1 VKPAHLSMIAV
12 GASWGGLKALRA
24 IAHGLPGHFPVP
36 ITFVQHR
43 GKDSADLRELLQD
56 CTSLK
61 VCEVEDKQPIMG
73 GYLYLAPPDYHLLVD
88 GDAFSLSVDDPVH
101 FARPSIDV
109 FFESVA
115 DRYGPEA
122 AGVVLTGA
130 NDDGA
135 EGLRRIAARG
145 GIAIVQDPRTAE
157 SAIMPRAALRAV
169 PHARTL
175 PLERMTPYLV
185 SLATGD
191 AESPLRRDR
200 TGGADEVRA

>member
-1 VKPAHLSMIAV
+1 MIAV

-24 IAHGLPGHFPVP
+24 IAHGLPAHFAVP

-43 GKDSADLRELLQD
+43 SKDSGALRELLQD
-56 CTSLK
+56 CTSLR

-73 GYLYLAPPDYHLLVD
+73 GYLYLAPPDYHLLID
-88 GDAFSLSVDDPVH
+88 GDSFALSVDEPVR

-115 DRYGPEA
+115 DRFGAAA

-135 EGLRRIAARG
+135 LGLARIVAQG
-145 GIAIVQDPRTAE
+145 GVAIVQDPRTAE
-157 SAIMPRAALRAV
+157 SPIMPRAALRAV
-169 PHARTL
+169 PKARRL
-175 PLERMTPYLV
+175 SLERMTPYLV
-185 SLATGD
+185 SLAAAADT
-191 AESPLRRDR
+191 PRPRRDR
-200 TGGADEVRA
+200 EGGAGEVHP

>member
-1 VKPAHLSMIAV
+1 MIAV

-24 IAHGLPGHFPVP
+24 IAHGLPAHFAVP

-43 GKDSADLRELLQD
+43 SKDSGALRELLQD

-88 GDAFSLSVDDPVH
+88 GDAFSLSVDEPVR

-115 DRYGPEA
+115 DRFGAEA

-130 NDDGA
+130 NEDGS
-135 EGLRRIAARG
+135 EGLRRIVDRG
-145 GIAIVQDPRTAE
+145 GLAIVQDPRTAE
-157 SAIMPRAALRAV
+157 SPIMPRAALRAV
-169 PHARTL
+169 PKARKL
-175 PLERMTPYLV
+175 SLERMTPFLI
-185 SLATGD
+185 SLAAG
-191 AESPLRRDR
+191 EQVQPRRDR
-200 TGGADEVRA
+200 RGGADEVRP

>member
-1 VKPAHLSMIAV
+1 MIAV

-24 IAHGLPGHFPVP
+24 IAHGLPGHFGVP

-43 GKDSADLRELLQD
+43 SKDSGALRELLQD

-88 GDAFSLSVDDPVH
+88 GDAFSLSVDEPVR

-115 DRYGPEA
+115 ARFGPEA
-122 AGVVLTGA
+122 VGVVLTGA
-130 NDDGA
+130 NEDGS
-135 EGLRRIAARG
+135 EGLRRIVDRG
-145 GIAIVQDPRTAE
+145 GLAIVQDPRTAE
-157 SAIMPRAALRAV
+157 SPIMPRAALRAV
-169 PHARTL
+169 PKARKL
-175 PLERMTPYLV
+175 SLERMTPFLI
-185 SLATGD
+185 SLATG
-191 AESPLRRDR
+191 EQVQPRRDR
-200 TGGADEVRA
+200 QGGADEVRP